1 MRGEF
6 ETAKAI
12 DDEQK
17 NFSPGPIAWNNYRS
31 DPHQWFFL
39 CTFHDFDDGMVDPV
53 RFYAKLTTFH
63 RDSVSPNGKF
73 GFHCLT
79 SRAAEGWS
87 DTWEECFV
95 KMVRNFLEIEWK
107 SHRPNEE
114 LARLSE
120 KFVNVVIPRL
130 LRPLETEGRSV
141 KPSLVHGN
149 LWYGNACTD
158 KADK

>member
-12 DDEQK
+12 YDVQND
-17 NFSPGPIAWNNYRS
+17 FSPKPIAWNSYKT

-53 RFYAKLTTFH
+53 RFCTKLATLH
-63 RDSVSPNGKF
+63 RNSVSPNGKF
-73 GFHCLT
+73 GFHCPT
-79 SRAAEGWS
+79 SRAAEEWS

-95 KMVRNFLEIEWK
+95 KMIRNLLEIEWK
-107 SHRPNEE
+107 SRGPDEE
-114 LARLSE
+114 LARLSAD
-120 KFVNVVIPRL
+120 FVNVVIPRL
-130 LRPLETEGRSV
+130 LRPLETGGRSV
-141 KPSLVHGN
+141 KPSLVHGD

-158 KADK
+158 KANK